1 MTATL
6 HVSRVWGSFVTD
18 LDRDWQVIVDGD
30 VAGSVAKRKTVEIPV
45 EPGRHTV
52 RVQQSPRFKSPERSF
67 EADDEHVVSFR
78 CHSQRYW
85 PLMLASLIKPS
96 LMISLHQE

>member
-6 HVSRVWGSFVTD
+6 QLSRTWGGLTD
-18 LDRDWQVIVDGD
+18 RSGDWEVVVDGAEA
-30 VAGSVAKRKTVEIPV
+30 VPLAKRETVEIPV

-52 RVQQSPRFKSPERSF
+52 RVQSSARFLSRERSF
-67 EADDEHVVSFR
+67 EVSDEDVVSFR

-85 PLMLASLIKPS
+85 PMMIASLIKPN
-96 LMISLHQE
+96 LWISLRQE